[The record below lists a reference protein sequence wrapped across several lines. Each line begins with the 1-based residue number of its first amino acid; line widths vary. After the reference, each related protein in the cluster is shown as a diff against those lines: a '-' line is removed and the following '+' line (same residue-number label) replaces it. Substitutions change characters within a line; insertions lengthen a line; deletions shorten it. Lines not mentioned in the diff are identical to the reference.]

1 MISSG
6 QNNNI
11 CDLDTGVC
19 EAPILSSDTSA
30 AQKKASNLEIVYI
43 GDPMCSWCWGIS
55 SVVKQLQSYCD
66 EQGLSFS
73 VVVGGLRPGGG
84 DPWNDQF
91 KNFLRHHWEEIGQ
104 RTGQAFR
111 FSLFERSHFNYDT
124 EPACRAVV
132 TAGILLNSKN
142 DNNKTLYALFADIQK
157 KFYVDNA
164 DPGEEEFYRSIC
176 EEYGLS
182 FEEFRRIFQAPE
194 TKKKTFEEFQRNRS
208 WGVRGYPSFGLL
220 KDGKFELLAV
230 GFTDFERLKER
241 LNILI

>member
-1 MISSG
+1 MSD
-6 QNNNI
+6 QRTDL
-11 CDLDTGVC
+11 CDLETGVC
-19 EAPILSSDTSA
+19 EAPGISA
-30 AQKKASNLEIVYI
+30 EVGSHKAMKSNLEIIYI

-91 KNFLRHHWEEIGQ
+91 KKFLRHHWEEINQ
-104 RTGQAFR
+104 RTGQAFS

-132 TAGILLNSKN
+132 TAGLLLNSTS
-142 DNNKTLYALFADIQK
+142 DNNKTLYSLFADIQK

-164 DPGEEEFYRSIC
+164 DPGEEEFYRPLC
-176 EEYGLS
+176 DEYGLS
-182 FEEFRRIFQAPE
+182 FEEFRRVFRDPE
-194 TKKKTFEEFQRNRS
+194 TKKRTFEEFQRNRS

-220 KDGKFELLAV
+220 KDGKFELLAT
-230 GFTDFERLKER
+230 GFTDLEKIKARLR
-241 LNILI
+241 